1 MKARRT
7 KSRGPKLLVVITR
20 GLIRSIKHSTFCLE
34 QYELY
39 EGFQRGWEVRV
50 GGGKED
56 SNCTVSAS
64 VPMKS
69 HSQQQGGVML
79 GTVLLMLY
87 CIYILLQNGGR
98 AGWTQETVGPGSG
111 HYYCLLLPTHPPP
124 TTTTLHLC
132 TLCSPIK
139 WPQLTLCCCLL
150 CTLKAQILLS
160 CTSKYF
166 SYNATNPLPLALTPQ
181 H

>member
-50 GGGKED
+50 GGGKDD

-87 CIYILLQNGGR
+87 CIYTAEWREGWVDSGNR
-98 AGWTQETVGPGSG
+98 WAGKWP
-111 HYYCLLLPTHPPP
+111 LLLPSTPHPPP
-124 TTTTLHLC
+124 SYYYYTALMHTLFPHKVA
-132 TLCSPIK
+132 T
-139 WPQLTLCCCLL
+139 
-150 CTLKAQILLS
+150 
-160 CTSKYF
+160 
-166 SYNATNPLPLALTPQ
+166 TNPLLLPSLHFESPNSTQLHLQ
-181 H
+181 VLLLQCH

>member
-1 MKARRT
+1 MLIGEGTKDEVKRPKASSCHYKRFDKRN
-7 KSRGPKLLVVITR
+7 KNL
-20 GLIRSIKHSTFCLE
+20 FCLE

-64 VPMKS
+64 VRMKS

-87 CIYILLQNGGR
+87 CIYTAEWREGWVDSGNR
-98 AGWTQETVGPGSG
+98 WAGKWP
-111 HYYCLLLPTHPPP
+111 LLLPSTPYPPP
-124 TTTTLHLC
+124 SYYYTALMHTLFPHKVATTN
-132 TLCSPIK
+132 P
-139 WPQLTLCCCLL
+139 LL
-150 CTLKAQILLS
+150 QCTLKAPILLS